1 LRFKLKKRKF
11 KGDFI
16 VQNQESLQL
25 SLFDF
30 TFEEDV
36 QQKSINEYFSE
47 VDLTVSKQDVHGAS
61 SHDIYEQDDV
71 GKGENPSVEKE
82 EEIIWE
88 FDGISSVEAFLN
100 KYFSGTEEKNISA
113 WSGSY
118 LTKSSQELGLKSKL
132 LAHNGDKFT
141 KEELISIMESLFKT
155 SHQKNVIPLGEEG
168 LKQWFIDNM
177 ISKLEAK
184 PMRQFLVK
192 RSKRLNYKS
201 VFLLVIRFTEF
212 ETLVSKATRKKAS
225 NLVREDFLNQE
236 LYEEVITSR
245 FYYQNFAMFYKQM
258 NPFTESS
265 LTYTPKE
272 LIEVVL
278 PPAVQSF
285 LTYKKRQ
292 GTKPDRLDKFRYE
305 MHRFLRW
312 SCNVLN
318 EFSSYPIDRVP
329 FTLFTQEHLKTY
341 KNYLIK
347 RVQSGRL
354 SEYGSLI
361 HFKNIKTCFRTLYHM
376 RFIKNDITRGI
387 RNIEGDDYHS
397 RYIPTDTE
405 IEKFFT
411 AIEQYSDTP
420 QLDKLAFGFMLYLG
434 FRSCELAKLQ
444 WENINWSLK
453 DVSFT
458 AKGGK
463 GHSLPLPSP
472 LMDLLQEVEKR
483 ENGSVFGMKE
493 QPLRAVLSLKY
504 RIFTL
509 IADWK
514 EASGPHQ
521 MRHIY
526 ITRLTKQGVVPK
538 AVKRLARHK
547 SLATTS
553 LYIHRTEG
561 EVGEKAQQISFPW
574 EVN

>member
-1 LRFKLKKRKF
+1 M
-11 KGDFI
+11 
-16 VQNQESLQL
+16 QNQESLQL

-30 TFEEDV
+30 TFEEAD
-36 QQKSINEYFSE
+36 QQKSLDEHFLE
-47 VDLTVSKQDVHGAS
+47 VDLTVSKNDVHGGS
-61 SHDIYEQDDV
+61 PHDIFKQDDAD
-71 GKGENPSVEKE
+71 KEEKQLVEKE
-82 EEIIWE
+82 EETIEE
-88 FDGISSVEAFLN
+88 FDGISSVEGFLN

-118 LTKSSQELGLKSKL
+118 LNKNSQELGLKSQL

-168 LKQWFIDNM
+168 LKQWFIDKM
-177 ISKLEAK
+177 ISDLEAK
-184 PMRQFLVK
+184 PIQHFLVK
-192 RSKRLNYKS
+192 RSKQLNYKS
-201 VFLLVIRFTEF
+201 LFQLILRFTDF
-212 ETLVSKATRKKAS
+212 ESLVSKATRKKPFD
-225 NLVREDFLNQE
+225 LGREDFLNQE
-236 LYEEVITSR
+236 LYEEVITSQ
-245 FYYQNFAMFYKQM
+245 FYYQNFALFYKQM

-272 LIEVVL
+272 RIEVVL

-292 GTKPDRLDKFRYE
+292 GTKPERLDKFRYE
-305 MHRFLRW
+305 LHRFLRW

-318 EFSSYPIDRVP
+318 DFSSYPIDKVP
-329 FTLFTQEHLKTY
+329 ITLFTQEHLKTY

-347 RVQSGRL
+347 GVQSGRL
-354 SEYGSLI
+354 AENGSMK
-361 HFKNIKTCFRTLYHM
+361 HFKNIKTFFSTLYHM

-387 RNIEGDDYHS
+387 RNIEGDDYQS
-397 RYIPTDTE
+397 RYMPTDTE

-434 FRSCELAKLQ
+434 FRSCELARLQ

-453 DVSFT
+453 DVKFE

-463 GHSLPLPSP
+463 GHSLPLPAP
-472 LMDLLQEVEKR
+472 LISLLQEVGKQ
-483 ENGSVFGMKE
+483 ENGLVFRMKE
-493 QPLRAVLSLKY
+493 QPLRATLSLKY

-521 MRHIY
+521 LRHIY
-526 ITRLTKQGVVPK
+526 ITRLTEKEVTPK
-538 AVKRLARHK
+538 ALKRLARHDD
-547 SLATTS
+547 LATTS
-553 LYIHRTEG
+553 LYIHRTED

>member
-1 LRFKLKKRKF
+1 MF

-16 VQNQESLQL
+16 MQNQESLQL

-30 TFEEDV
+30 TFEEAD
-36 QQKSINEYFSE
+36 QQKSIDEHSSE
-47 VDLTVSKQDVHGAS
+47 VDLAVSKDDFRGAS
-61 SHDIYEQDDV
+61 PNDIFKQD
-71 GKGENPSVEKE
+71 GTEKEEKQPVEKE
-82 EEIIWE
+82 GETISE
-88 FDGISSVEAFLN
+88 FDGISTVQGFLN
-100 KYFSGTEEKNISA
+100 KYFSGTEIGNISA

-118 LTKSSQELGLKSKL
+118 MNKNSQELGLKSNM

-155 SHQKNVIPLGEEG
+155 PHQKNVIPLGKEG

-177 ISKLEAK
+177 ISELEAK
-184 PMRQFLVK
+184 PIRQFLVK
-192 RSKRLNYKS
+192 RSKQLNYKS
-201 VFLLVIRFTEF
+201 LFQLILRFTDF
-212 ETLVSKATRKKAS
+212 ESLVSKATRKKAS
-225 NLVREDFLNQE
+225 DLVREDFLNQE
-236 LYEEVITSR
+236 LYEEVMTSR
-245 FYYQNFAMFYKQM
+245 FYYQNFASFYKQM
-258 NPFTESS
+258 NPFTEST
-265 LTYTPKE
+265 LTYKPKE
-272 LIEVVL
+272 RIEVVL

-292 GTKPDRLDKFRYE
+292 GTKPERLDKFRYE
-305 MHRFLRW
+305 LHRFLRW
-312 SCNVLN
+312 SCHVLN
-318 EFSSYPIDRVP
+318 DFSSYPIDQVP

-347 RVQSGRL
+347 GIQSGRFA
-354 SEYGSLI
+354 ENGSMK
-361 HFKNIKTCFRTLYHM
+361 HFKNIKTFFSTLYHM

-387 RNIEGDDYHS
+387 RNIEGDDYQS
-397 RYIPTDTE
+397 RYMPTDTE

-411 AIEQYSDTP
+411 TIEQYSDTP
-420 QLDKLAFGFMLYLG
+420 QLDKLAFGFMLFLG

-444 WENINWSLK
+444 WENINWGLK
-453 DVSFT
+453 DVKFT

-463 GHSLPLPSP
+463 AHSLPLPSP
-472 LMDLLQEVEKR
+472 LMDLLQDVEKQ
-483 ENGSVFGMKE
+483 ENGLVFRMKE
-493 QPLRAVLSLKY
+493 QPLRALLSLKY

-521 MRHIY
+521 LRHVY
-526 ITRLTKQGVVPK
+526 ITRLTKQDVVPK
-538 AVKRLARHK
+538 ALKRLSRHEDL
-547 SLATTS
+547 STTS

>member
-1 LRFKLKKRKF
+1 MQYR
-11 KGDFI
+11 
-16 VQNQESLQL
+16 ESLQL

-30 TFEEDV
+30 TLDEAD
-36 QQKSINEYFSE
+36 QQKSIDGHFSE
-47 VDLTVSKQDVHGAS
+47 VDLAVSKNELCGAS
-61 SHDIYEQDDV
+61 SNDFEQEGID
-71 GKGENPSVEKE
+71 KE
-82 EEIIWE
+82 EKQPVEREGETISE
-88 FDGISSVEAFLN
+88 FDGISTVEGFLN
-100 KYFSGTEEKNISA
+100 KYFSGTEEKAITA

-118 LTKSSQELGLKSKL
+118 LTKTSQELGLKSKWL
-132 LAHNGDKFT
+132 EHNGDKFS

-177 ISKLEAK
+177 ISELESK
-184 PMRQFLVK
+184 PIRQFLVK

-201 VFLLVIRFTEF
+201 VYILILRFTEF
-212 ETLVSKATRKKAS
+212 ESLVSKATRKKPFE
-225 NLVREDFLNQE
+225 LVREDFLNQE
-236 LYEEVITSR
+236 LYEEIITSK
-245 FYYQNFAMFYKQM
+245 FYYQNFALFYKQM

-272 LIEVVL
+272 RKEVVL

-292 GTKPDRLDKFRYE
+292 GTKPDRLEKFRYE
-305 MHRFLRW
+305 LHRYLRW

-318 EFSSYPIDRVP
+318 DFSSYPIDKVP

-347 RVQSGRL
+347 GIQSGRFA
-354 SEYGSLI
+354 ENGSMK
-361 HFKNIKTCFRTLYHM
+361 HFKNIKTFFKTLYHM

-387 RNIEGDDYHS
+387 RNIEGDDYQS
-397 RYIPTDTE
+397 RYMPTDAE

-420 QLDKLAFGFMLYLG
+420 QLDKLAFGFMIYLG

-453 DVSFT
+453 DVKFT

-463 GHSLPLPSP
+463 VHSLPLPSP
-472 LMDLLQEVEKR
+472 LMDLLKEIEKH
-483 ENGSVFGMKE
+483 ENGLVFGMKE
-493 QPLRAVLSLKY
+493 QPLRAILSLKY

-521 MRHIY
+521 LRHVY
-526 ITRLTKQGVVPK
+526 ITHLTEKDVTPK
-538 AVKRLARHK
+538 VLKRLARHADL
-547 SLATTS
+547 STTS

-561 EVGEKAQQISFPW
+561 EVGEKAQHISFPW
-574 EVN
+574 EAK

>member
-1 LRFKLKKRKF
+1 MI

-16 VQNQESLQL
+16 MQNQELLQL

-30 TFEEDV
+30 TFELAD
-36 QQKSINEYFSE
+36 QQKSIEEHSSE
-47 VDLTVSKQDVHGAS
+47 VGLIFSKNDVHGAS
-61 SHDIYEQDDV
+61 PNDIFEQDGVD
-71 GKGENPSVEKE
+71 KKEKHSVVKE
-82 EEIIWE
+82 EETLTE
-88 FDGISSVEAFLN
+88 FDGISSVEGFLN
-100 KYFSGTEEKNISA
+100 KYFSGTKKKNISA

-118 LTKSSQELGLKSKL
+118 LNKNSQELSLKSNM

-141 KEELISIMESLFKT
+141 KEELISIMESLFNS
-155 SHQKNVIPLGEEG
+155 SHQKKVIPLGEEG
-168 LKQWFIDNM
+168 LKEWFIDNL
-177 ISKLEAK
+177 ISELEAK

-192 RSKRLNYKS
+192 RSKKLNYKWL
-201 VFLLVIRFTEF
+201 FQLILRFTEF
-212 ETLVSKATRKKAS
+212 ESLVSKATRKKAS
-225 NLVREDFLNQE
+225 DLGREDFLNQE
-236 LYEEVITSR
+236 LYEEVMTSQ
-245 FYYQNFAMFYKQM
+245 FFYQNFALFYKQM

-272 LIEVVL
+272 RIEVVL

-292 GTKPDRLDKFRYE
+292 GTKPERLDKFRYE
-305 MHRFLRW
+305 LHRYLRW

-318 EFSSYPIDRVP
+318 DFSSYPIDKVP
-329 FTLFTQEHLKTY
+329 VALFTQEHLKTY

-347 RVQSGRL
+347 GIQSGRFA
-354 SEYGSLI
+354 ENGSMK
-361 HFKNIKTCFRTLYHM
+361 HFKNIKTFFSTLYHM

-387 RNIEGDDYHS
+387 RNIEGEDYQS
-397 RYIPTDTE
+397 RYMPTDKE
-405 IEKFFT
+405 IEEFFT

-444 WENINWSLK
+444 WENINWSLE
-453 DVSFT
+453 DVKFT

-463 GHSLPLPSP
+463 VHSLPLPSP
-472 LMDLLQEVEKR
+472 LINLLQEVEKR
-483 ENGSVFGMKE
+483 ENGLVFEKKE
-493 QPLRAVLSLKY
+493 QQLRARLSLKY

-521 MRHIY
+521 LRHVY
-526 ITRLTKQGVVPK
+526 ITRLTKQDVVPK
-538 AVKRLARHK
+538 ALKRLARHE

-553 LYIHRTEG
+553 LYIHRMES